1 MVATEE
7 DKVPPTEKEI
17 PARSDGIHLAL
28 ADCIAESLEGLCLS
42 EEDEQ
47 VFPSDLVSAKLSN
60 VDATL
65 LALILMYTYQ

>member
-1 MVATEE
+1 MIATEE
-7 DKVPPTEKEI
+7 DKVPPTEREV

-47 VFPSDLVSAKLSN
+47 VM
-60 VDATL
+60 L
-65 LALILMYTYQ
+65 LEKILPH